1 MNLRIKSAAAQRS
14 FQQVAKVLVIA
25 AACSSACLAADS
37 GAASA
42 NDQYKQA
49 LYLRETGQPYA
60 AIESLEALLA
70 NSPTLNRAR
79 LELAVAYYRTLDYAN
94 ARQQAQK
101 VLNDPKTPESVR
113 LSVASFLKQLELE
126 EATVFGKP
134 HRWDFNVSA
143 GLLHDSNVN
152 AGPDNALLP
161 NGLTLSDA
169 SLKRADTGFTVNMGA
184 THTWTRATPVRL
196 GDSPAR
202 FSWVTQANAYQ
213 KTYTSANEHNLT
225 VMTLATGP
233 ALQLAS
239 GHRGNLNVQADYLRL
254 GSDWLGMFST
264 VTPSFTWKLGRGE
277 LTADVQWS
285 RHAFQ
290 RSADQG
296 RNGEYRAASLSY
308 GHVLSQMPL
317 TYQVG
322 ITGFQENTQDWQFGN
337 RGHELFAGL
346 RYRAW
351 EGGDLFLREAYRQSR
366 YIDETPTFDVRRR
379 DNELRSE
386 IGASHRFG
394 SGVMDKWLLSCTVS
408 HTHNGSNIAMYEF
421 GRTVTS
427 ITLGKEF

>member
-1 MNLRIKSAAAQRS
+1 MNLCIQSEKVQRPIRHL
-14 FQQVAKVLVIA
+14 AKALAIA
-25 AACSSACLAADS
+25 VACSSACLAAEADT
-37 GAASA
+37 ASA
-42 NDQYKQA
+42 NAQYKQA

-70 NSPTLNRAR
+70 SSPTLNRAR
-79 LELAVAYYRTLDYAN
+79 LELAVAYYRTLDYAA
-94 ARQQAQK
+94 ARAQAQT

-113 LSVASFLKQLELE
+113 LSVMSFLKQIELE

-134 HRWDFNVSA
+134 HRWDINASA

-161 NGLTLSDA
+161 NGLTLNNA
-169 SLKRADTGFTVNMGA
+169 SLKRADTGFTVNLGA
-184 THTWTRATPVRL
+184 THTWTRAKPVRL
-196 GDSPAR
+196 MDTPAR
-202 FSWVTQANAYQ
+202 LSWVTQANAYQ
-213 KTYTSANEHNLT
+213 KTYLEANDHNLT
-225 VMTLATGP
+225 VLTLATGP

-239 GHRGNLNVQADYLRL
+239 GHRGNLNAQVDYLRM
-254 GSDWLGMFST
+254 GSDSLGVFST
-264 VTPSFTWKLGRGE
+264 LTPSFTWKLGRGE

-308 GHVLSQMPL
+308 GHVLTQLPL
-317 TYQVG
+317 AYQVG
-322 ITGFQENTQDWQFGN
+322 LTGFQESTQDWQYGN

-366 YIDETPTFDVRRR
+366 YVDETPTFGLRRR

-394 SGVMDKWLLSCTVS
+394 GGLMDKWQLSCTVS
-408 HTHNGSNIAMYEF
+408 HTHNGSNIAMYTF
-421 GRTVTS
+421 DRTVTA